1 MSSILSVNHLSKEY
15 GSVLALRNVSM
26 EFNGGEIHG
35 LLGANGAGKSTLC
48 KMIAGAIEPTSG
60 EITIDG
66 QVHEKLS
73 PIAARKAGISMV
85 YQEFNLASE
94 LTISENLFM
103 GKELVKGP
111 FILTKQMINHSNKI
125 FKEMGVTMDSRKKIK
140 ELSVAQNQ
148 LVEIAKALIENSK
161 VLILDEP
168 TAPLSNMEVNILF
181 DVLRNLKS
189 TGIAIIYISHRL
201 DEIFQICDVLSV
213 LRDSEYINTLRVSET
228 TKENL
233 IQLMIGREITQEFP
247 ERSVDKYGEKPEV
260 VLRVNNLSTDKLKNV
275 SFELRKGEI
284 LGIAGLVGSGR
295 TEIARAL
302 FGADKILGGEIH
314 AHGKLVEIKDP
325 ASSIK
330 QGICLVPEDRKR
342 DGLMLSLPIATNIS
356 IAIIDQLSK
365 FSFVLPREEK
375 IRINEQVKLLS
386 IKTASTKEPVSSLS
400 GGNQQ
405 KIVLAKWLLTNSDI
419 IIFDEPTRGIDV
431 GTKREIYDLL
441 FMLKDSGKSVIL
453 ISSEISEIIHLST
466 RVIVMHEGSLQG
478 ELDYTEVT
486 EDRLLAM
493 ASGL

>member
-1 MSSILSVNHLSKEY
+1 MNSILSVYHLSKEY

-66 QVHEKLS
+66 QVYEKLS
-73 PIAARKAGISMV
+73 PIAARRAGISMV

-94 LTISENLFM
+94 LTIYENLYM
-103 GKELVKGP
+103 GKELVNGP
-111 FILTKQMINHSNKI
+111 FILTKQMVANSNKI
-125 FKEMGVTMDSRKKIK
+125 FTDMGVPMDSRVKIK

-148 LVEIAKALIENSK
+148 LVEIGKALIENSK

-168 TAPLSNMEVNILF
+168 TAPLSNNEVSILF
-181 DVLRNLKS
+181 EVLRKLRSK
-189 TGIAIIYISHRL
+189 GIAIIYISHRL

-213 LRDSEYINTLRVSET
+213 LRDGEYIKTLNVSDT

-247 ERSVDKYGEKPEV
+247 ERPVNKYAENPEV
-260 VLRVNNLSTDKLKNV
+260 VLRVNNLTTHKLRNV
-275 SFELRKGEI
+275 SFELKKGEI

-302 FGADKILGGEIH
+302 FGADKISAGEIQV
-314 AHGKLVEIKDP
+314 HGEVVEIKTP

-330 QGICLVPEDRKR
+330 QGICLIPEDRKR

-356 IAIIDQLSK
+356 IAIIDQVSK
-365 FSFVLPREEK
+365 FSVVLPRKESK
-375 IRINEQVKLLS
+375 RIGEQVKLLS
-386 IKTASTKEPVSSLS
+386 IKTSSIKKPVSSLS

-441 FMLKDSGKSVIL
+441 FMLKESGKSIIL

-478 ELDYTEVT
+478 ELDYTEAT
-486 EDRLLAM
+486 EDRLLSM

>member
-1 MSSILSVNHLSKEY
+1 MNSILSVNHLSKEY

-66 QVHEKLS
+66 QVYEKLS
-73 PIAARKAGISMV
+73 PIAARRAGISMV

-94 LTISENLFM
+94 LSIYENLYM
-103 GKELVKGP
+103 GKELVNGP
-111 FILTKQMINHSNKI
+111 FILTRQMISNSNKI
-125 FKEMGVTMDSRKKIK
+125 FTDMGVPMDSREKIK

-148 LVEIAKALIENSK
+148 LVEIGKALIENSK

-168 TAPLSNMEVNILF
+168 TAPLSNNEVSILF
-181 DVLRNLKS
+181 DVLRKLRSK
-189 TGIAIIYISHRL
+189 GIAIIYISHRL

-213 LRDSEYINTLRVSET
+213 LRDGEYIKTLNVGDT
-228 TKENL
+228 TKDNL

-247 ERSVDKYGEKPEV
+247 ERPVNKYSENPEV
-260 VLRVNNLSTDKLKNV
+260 VLKVNNLTTHKLKNV

-302 FGADKILGGEIH
+302 FGADKKSAGEIQI
-314 AHGKLVEIKDP
+314 HGELVEIKNP

-330 QGICLVPEDRKR
+330 HGICLIPEDRKR

-356 IAIIDQLSK
+356 IAIIDQISK
-365 FSFVLPREEK
+365 FSFVLPGKENK
-375 IRINEQVKLLS
+375 RIGEQVKLLS
-386 IKTASTKEPVSSLS
+386 IKTSSIKKPVSSLS

-441 FMLKDSGKSVIL
+441 FMLKDAGKSIIL

-478 ELDYTEVT
+478 ELDYTEAT
-486 EDRLLAM
+486 EDRMLAM
-493 ASGL
+493 SSGL